1 MPGRRTTPMN
11 RVEIA
16 DAAIGLIGTQ
26 GIAAL
31 TTTALAKELGVSSGA
46 PFRHFASRE
55 EILEAVAERVVEIIG
70 AVFPE
75 DGLPPLERLS
85 WLFLARTS
93 VLSRNP
99 GVARLIFSDQFTK
112 ALPEKAAA
120 SIRGLI
126 RRTREFLLRVL
137 QEAAERGDI
146 RRDLPPADLL
156 LPVIGTLQ
164 HLAFLSALRQDGAR
178 FPGSDPEHV
187 LETLLTLLQPQTSA
201 KANP

>member
-1 MPGRRTTPMN
+1 
-11 RVEIA
+11 VE
-16 DAAIGLIGTQ
+16 AAIRLIGAQ

-46 PFRHFASRE
+46 PFRHFASRD

-70 AVFPE
+70 AVFPDE
-75 DGLPPLERLS
+75 GLSPLERLS

-93 VLSRNP
+93 VLSKNP

-112 ALPEKAAA
+112 ALPTKAAV
-120 SIRGLI
+120 SIRSLI
-126 RRTREFLLRVL
+126 KRTREFLLRLL
-137 QEAAERGDI
+137 QDGAERGDI
-146 RRDLPPADLL
+146 RRDIAPADLL

-187 LETLLTLLQPQTSA
+187 LGTLLKLLRPQA
-201 KANP
+201 